1 MTRNNL
7 KIFPFSGKHLEK
19 FRKELDQAGNFDNLM
34 LKKGALKRQGGMKYI
49 CLIKDIQE
57 YKRRHLKGIYATL
70 WPMYDTE
77 MPYVFWSNM
86 YEILLEHEAKSA

>member
-1 MTRNNL
+1 MNSPNL
-7 KIFPFSGKHLEK
+7 KTFPFTEKHFQK
-19 FRKELDQAGNFDNLM
+19 FRKELNKAGSFDSLM

-49 CLIKDIQE
+49 CLINDIQE

-70 WPMYDTE
+70 WNMYDTE